1 MDILFLVGLFAALLL
16 LFYVTREHDADTNPP
31 LDQDWQKPTRRPPS
45 RPAPQRPAPYD
56 PGLGDRR
63 TLRGRAWVIDG
74 DTIAI
79 DRIKIRIAGIDAP
92 ELDEPWGQ
100 KSRFAMMRLCKGQIV
115 TAKLT
120 GETSH
125 DRVVGT
131 CYLDDGRD
139 LGAELIKEGLA
150 LDFAHFSGGK
160 YRALESTDLR
170 RKLQFIRKKNERNKV
185 LD

>member
-1 MDILFLVGLFAALLL
+1 MMKRDK
-16 LFYVTREHDADTNPP
+16 DAPGNPP
-31 LDQDWQKPTRRPPS
+31 LDQSWQKQTKRPSP
-45 RPAPQRPAPYD
+45 PAPSARPAPYNA
-56 PGLGDRR
+56 GHVTSRK
-63 TLRGRAWVIDG
+63 LRGRAWVIDG

-79 DRIKIRIAGIDAP
+79 DRSKIRLAGIDAP

-100 KSRFAMMRLCKGQIV
+100 KSKWAMVRLCKGQII
-115 TAKLT
+115 TAHLT
-120 GETSH
+120 GETSY

-139 LGAELIKEGLA
+139 LAAELIKAGLA

-160 YRALESTDLR
+160 YRHLETTDLR
-170 RKLQFIRKKNERNKV
+170 RKLSAVRRKMQATKV